1 MSEFRTKLIFEDDQ
15 GLPLTLVVPLVYASD
30 SLQRVLTI
38 PAGFVTD
45 LASIPQ
51 VLWNILPPIGRYDHA
66 AVVHDF
72 LYQNN
77 GVTRAQADVVLR
89 EAMEVKQVPAWMRWT
104 IYSGVRVG
112 GWLPWKRYRSRQSP
126 S

>member
-1 MSEFRTKLIFEDDQ
+1 MSEFQTKLIFEDDQ
-15 GLPLTLVVPLVYASD
+15 GLPLTLVVPLVYTSD

-51 VLWNILPPIGRYDHA
+51 ILWNILPPIGRYDHA

-89 EAMEVKQVPAWMRWT
+89 EAMEVKKVPAWMRWT

-112 GWLPWKRYRSRQSP
+112 GWLPWNRYRSRQSP